1 MDMDLA
7 GLFDFLRDQP
17 LLLLAMA
24 AIFVSVL
31 GGMIKRASPALG
43 GALRGLGTLGLV
55 GAMLLT
61 IAQVARLTTGSDFAL
76 PQVGLPKQTVEG
88 VETRI
93 PMSRDNHFWLD
104 AEVNGRSHRF
114 LVDTGA
120 TLPAIGTQTAVD
132 AQVPELSFA
141 HKINMRTA
149 NGNVQAEVSRIDEL
163 RLGNIVARDLD
174 VVVAPGLGSTNVLG
188 MNFLSRLKGWKV
200 EDQTLILTP
209 NNPQP
214 VVEDS

>member
-1 MDMDLA
+1 
-7 GLFDFLRDQP
+7 
-17 LLLLAMA
+17 
-24 AIFVSVL
+24 
-31 GGMIKRASPALG
+31 
-43 GALRGLGTLGLV
+43 
-55 GAMLLT
+55 
-61 IAQVARLTTGSDFAL
+61 
-76 PQVGLPKQTVEG
+76 
-88 VETRI
+88 
-93 PMSRDNHFWLD
+93 MSRDNHFWLD
-104 AEVNGRSHRF
+104 ANVNGRSHRF

-120 TLPAIGTQTAVD
+120 TLTAIGTETAVD

-149 NGNVQAEVSRIDEL
+149 NGAVQAEVSRIDEL

-214 VVEDS
+214 VAEDS

>member
-7 GLFDFLRDQP
+7 GLIEFLSDQP

-31 GGMIKRASPALG
+31 GGMIKRVSPGLG

-55 GAMLLT
+55 GALLLT

-88 VETRI
+88 SETRI

-104 AEVNGRSHRF
+104 ANVNGRSHRF

-120 TLPAIGTQTAVD
+120 TLTAIGTETAVD

-149 NGNVQAEVSRIDEL
+149 NGAVQAEVSRIDEL

-188 MNFLSRLKGWKV
+188 MNFLSRLKSWRV
-200 EDQTLILTP
+200 EDQTLILVP